1 MDNRTEQ
8 YSLWELLE
16 SITEN
21 LKTKRLADVFRF
33 ISFYPGETYG
43 PHQHLR
49 IEINYVK

>member
-33 ISFYPGETYG
+33 ISFYPVRRMD
-43 PHQHLR
+43 H
-49 IEINYVK
+49 ISIYVSK

>member
-43 PHQHLR
+43 PHS
-49 IEINYVK
+49 IYVSK